1 MVGIFEMVEMVE
13 MVEKTEMI
21 ELIYDQPLAPKVL
34 TASCFMTDGLLFLIQ
49 Q

>member
-1 MVGIFEMVEMVE
+1 MVGIFEMVE

-21 ELIYDQPLAPKVL
+21 ELMYDQPLAPQVL
-34 TASCFMTDGLLFLIQ
+34 TASCFMTDGLLFLNQ